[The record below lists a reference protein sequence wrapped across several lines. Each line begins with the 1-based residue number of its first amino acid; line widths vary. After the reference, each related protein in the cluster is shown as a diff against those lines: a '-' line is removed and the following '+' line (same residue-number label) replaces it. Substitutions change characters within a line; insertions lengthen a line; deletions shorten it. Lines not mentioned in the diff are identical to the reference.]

1 MSRRLAA
8 ISRDQALDYATS
20 IGIDSEPVSDRPDR
34 GSTRGENVGLAYF
47 TVDGGEE
54 PRFGLLDGERVI
66 DLAQSGGPE
75 SLTAALQMPVEA
87 LRAALRVA
95 ADAPSGAMPLESVV
109 LNAPIDRQEVW
120 AAGVTYLRSRD
131 ARMEESKQRDVY
143 DRVYDA
149 DRPELFLKAT
159 PNRVSGPGEAIAI
172 RGDSGW
178 DVPEPELAILLNAG
192 GELVG
197 YTIGNDVSSRSI
209 EGENPLYLPQAKV
222 YSRCAAL
229 GPVVVTTDEL
239 SDVSNL
245 AIQLTIRRGGTE
257 LFQDSTATS
266 QLHRSL
272 SDLVAYLLRHNEFPA
287 GVFLMTGTGIVP
299 PSEFTLQDGDEVTIR
314 VDGIGSLVNPVV
326 RLS

>member
-1 MSRRLAA
+1 MVAVL
-8 ISRDQALDYATS
+8 
-20 IGIDSEPVSDRPDR
+20 E
-34 GSTRGENVGLAYF
+34 GESVKLAYF
-47 TVDGGEE
+47 TADRGGEL
-54 PRFGLLDGERVI
+54 RFGLLSGERVI
-66 DLAQSGGPE
+66 DLAQSGGPA
-75 SLTAALQMPVEA
+75 SLAAALQMSAAEILAA
-87 LRAALRVA
+87 LRAAE
-95 ADAPSGAMPLESVV
+95 DAPQVDMPLTSVV
-109 LNAPIDRQEVW
+109 LKAPIDHQEVW

-131 ARMEESKQRDVY
+131 ARMEESSQRDVY

-178 DVPEPELAILLNAG
+178 DVPEPELAILLNAH

-229 GPVVVTTDEL
+229 GPAVVTIDEL
-239 SDVSNL
+239 ADVSNL
-245 AIQLTIRRGGTE
+245 EIQLTIRRGGTE

-272 SDLVAYLLRHNEFPA
+272 SDLTDYLLRDNEFPA

-314 VDGIGSLVNPVV
+314 IDGIGSLVNPVV

>member
-1 MSRRLAA
+1 MTR
-8 ISRDQALDYATS
+8 QKATG
-20 IGIDSEPVSDRPDR
+20 GIADIFE
-34 GSTRGENVGLAYF
+34 GESVGLAYF
-47 TVDGGEE
+47 MVGDGVES
-54 PRFGLLDGERVI
+54 RFGLISGERVI
-66 DLAQSGGPE
+66 DLARSGGPA
-75 SLTAALQMPVEA
+75 SLTAALQMTAAELQEA
-87 LRAALRVA
+87 LRTAE
-95 ADAPSGAMPLESVV
+95 DAPDADMPLDSVT
-109 LNAPIDRQEVW
+109 LKAPIDHQEVW

-131 ARMEESKQRDVY
+131 GRMEEASQRDVY

-178 DVPEPELAILLNAG
+178 DVPEPELAILLNG
-192 GELVG
+192 RGELVG

-229 GPVVVTTDEL
+229 GPTVVTVDEL
-239 SDVSNL
+239 PDVSNL
-245 AIQLTIRRGGTE
+245 EIQLTIRRGGAE
-257 LFQDSTATS
+257 LFHDTTATS
-266 QLHRSL
+266 RLHRSL
-272 SDLVAYLLRHNEFPA
+272 SDLITYLMRDNEFPS

-299 PSEFTLQDGDEVTIR
+299 PSEFTLQDGDEVAIR
-314 VDGIGSLVNPVV
+314 IEGIGLLVNPVV

>member
-1 MSRRLAA
+1 M
-8 ISRDQALDYATS
+8 
-20 IGIDSEPVSDRPDR
+20 
-34 GSTRGENVGLAYF
+34 GLVYF
-47 TVDGGEE
+47 TVDGATE
-54 PRFGLLDGERVI
+54 PRFGLLAGERVI
-66 DLAQSGGPE
+66 DLERSGGPD
-75 SLTAALQMPVEA
+75 SLAAALQITATE
-87 LRAALRVA
+87 LRATLRAVVA
-95 ADAPSGAMPLESVV
+95 IPHEDIPLTAVT
-109 LNAPIDRQEVW
+109 LKAPIDRQEVW

-131 ARMEESKQRDVY
+131 ARMEESSQRDVY

-159 PNRVSGPGEAIAI
+159 PNRVSGPGEPIAI
-172 RGDSGW
+172 RRDSGW
-178 DVPEPELAILLNAG
+178 DVPEPELAILVNAH

-229 GPVVVTTDEL
+229 GPAVVTVDEL
-239 SDVSNL
+239 PDVFNL
-245 AIQLTIRRGGTE
+245 EIQLTIRRDGTQ
-257 LFQDSTATS
+257 LFQGSTATS

-272 SDLVAYLLRHNEFPA
+272 SHLMDYLLRDNEFPA

-299 PSEFTLQDGDEVTIR
+299 PSEFTLQHGDEVTIR
-314 VDGIGSLVNPVV
+314 IEGIGSLVNPVI

>member
-1 MSRRLAA
+1 
-8 ISRDQALDYATS
+8 
-20 IGIDSEPVSDRPDR
+20 
-34 GSTRGENVGLAYF
+34 
-47 TVDGGEE
+47 
-54 PRFGLLDGERVI
+54 LLVGERVV

-75 SLTAALQMPVEA
+75 SLTMALQMSAAE
-87 LRAALRVA
+87 LRAALRAVEH
-95 ADAPSGAMPLESVV
+95 APYAAMPLATVT
-109 LNAPIDRQEVW
+109 LKAPIDRQEVW

-131 ARMEESKQRDVY
+131 ARMEESSQRDVY

-159 PNRVSGPGEAIAI
+159 PNRVSGPGEPIAI

-178 DVPEPELAILLNAG
+178 DVPEPELVILLNAH

-197 YTIGNDVSSRSI
+197 FTIGNDVSSRSI
-209 EGENPLYLPQAKV
+209 EGENPLYLPQAKL

-229 GPVVVTTDEL
+229 GPVLVTVDEL
-239 SDVSNL
+239 PDVSNL
-245 AIQLTIRRGGTE
+245 EIQLTIRRDGTA
-257 LFQDSTATS
+257 LFQDRTATS

-272 SDLVAYLLRHNEFPA
+272 TDLTEYLLRDNEFPA

-299 PSEFTLQDGDEVTIR
+299 PSEFTLEHGDEVTIR
-314 VDGIGSLVNPVV
+314 IEGIGSLVNPVV

>member
-1 MSRRLAA
+1 M
-8 ISRDQALDYATS
+8 
-20 IGIDSEPVSDRPDR
+20 
-34 GSTRGENVGLAYF
+34 GLAYF
-47 TVDGGEE
+47 TLDGGE
-54 PRFGLLDGERVI
+54 PRFGLIVGEQVI
-66 DLAQSGGPE
+66 DLAQSGGPA
-75 SLTAALQMPVEA
+75 SLSAALQMPAAELQSA
-87 LRAALRVA
+87 LSAAV
-95 ADAPSGAMPLESVV
+95 DAPMGGMPLMSVT
-109 LNAPIDRQEVW
+109 LRAPIDRQEVW

-131 ARMEESKQRDVY
+131 ARMEESSQRDVY
-143 DRVYDA
+143 DRVYGA

-178 DVPEPELAILLNAG
+178 DVPEPELAILVNTR

-229 GPVVVTTDEL
+229 GPTVMTVDEL
-239 SDVSNL
+239 RDVSNL
-245 AIQLTIRRGGTE
+245 EIQLTIRRGATA

-266 QLHRSL
+266 QLHRKL
-272 SDLVAYLLRHNEFPA
+272 SDLIAYLLRDNEYPA

-299 PSEFTLQDGDEVTIR
+299 PSEFTLQDGDEVEIR
-314 VDGIGSLVNPVV
+314 IAGIGSLVNPVV

>member
-1 MSRRLAA
+1 M
-8 ISRDQALDYATS
+8 
-20 IGIDSEPVSDRPDR
+20 
-34 GSTRGENVGLAYF
+34 GLAYF
-47 TVDGGEE
+47 TVDGANE
-54 PRFGLLDGERVI
+54 PRFGLLVGERVV
-66 DLAQSGGPE
+66 DLARSGGPE
-75 SLTAALQMPVEA
+75 TLTAALQMPAAE
-87 LRAALRVA
+87 LRALLKAVVDSPHGDVPLTA
-95 ADAPSGAMPLESVV
+95 ATLK
-109 LNAPIDRQEVW
+109 APIDRQEVW

-131 ARMEESKQRDVY
+131 ARMEESSQRDVY

-159 PNRVSGPGEAIAI
+159 ANRVSGPGEAIAI

-178 DVPEPELAILLNAG
+178 DVPEPELAILVNAH

-229 GPVVVTTDEL
+229 GPMVVTVDEL
-239 SDVSNL
+239 PDVSNL
-245 AIQLTIRRGGTE
+245 EIQLTIRRDDRQ

-272 SDLVAYLLRHNEFPA
+272 SDLIAYLLRDNEFPA

-314 VDGIGSLVNPVV
+314 VEGIGSLVNPVV

>member
-1 MSRRLAA
+1 
-8 ISRDQALDYATS
+8 
-20 IGIDSEPVSDRPDR
+20 
-34 GSTRGENVGLAYF
+34 VGFVYF
-47 TVDGGEE
+47 TADDVIE
-54 PRFGLLDGERVI
+54 PRFGLLAGERVI
-66 DLAQSGGPE
+66 DLARSGGPD
-75 SLTAALQMPVEA
+75 SLTAALQMTAAE
-87 LRAALRVA
+87 LRAALKAVV
-95 ADAPSGAMPLESVV
+95 DGPHEDMPLTTVT
-109 LNAPIDRQEVW
+109 LKAPIDRQEVW

-131 ARMEESKQRDVY
+131 ARMEESSQRDVY

-178 DVPEPELAILLNAG
+178 DVPEPELAIVVNAH
-192 GELVG
+192 GELIG

-229 GPVVVTTDEL
+229 GPAILTADEL
-239 SDVSNL
+239 PDVSNL
-245 AIQLTIRRGGTE
+245 EIQLTIRRDGTQ
-257 LFQDSTATS
+257 LFQDRTATS

-272 SDLVAYLLRHNEFPA
+272 SDLMDYLQRDNEFPA

-314 VDGIGSLVNPVV
+314 IEGIGSLVNPVI

>member
-1 MSRRLAA
+1 VA
-8 ISRDQALDYATS
+8 
-20 IGIDSEPVSDRPDR
+20 
-34 GSTRGENVGLAYF
+34 LAYF
-47 TVDGGEE
+47 TVDGGDDR
-54 PRFGLLDGERVI
+54 RFGLLSGERMV
-66 DLAQSGGPE
+66 DLARSGGPE
-75 SLTAALQMPVEA
+75 SLSTALQMPAAE
-87 LRAALRVA
+87 LRAALKAVEHDPHVDMALRDVT
-95 ADAPSGAMPLESVV
+95 LK
-109 LNAPIDRQEVW
+109 APIDRQEVW

-131 ARMEESKQRDVY
+131 ARMEESSQRDVY

-159 PNRVSGPGEAIAI
+159 PNRVSGPGEPIAV

-178 DVPEPELAILLNAG
+178 DVPEPELVILLNAH

-229 GPVVVTTDEL
+229 GPILVTVDEL
-239 SDVSNL
+239 PDVSNL
-245 AIQLTIRRGGTE
+245 EIQLTIRRGGKD
-257 LFQDSTATS
+257 LFQESTATS

-272 SDLVAYLLRHNEFPA
+272 SDLTEYLRRDNEFPA

-314 VDGIGSLVNPVV
+314 IEGIGSLVNPVV

>member
-1 MSRRLAA
+1 
-8 ISRDQALDYATS
+8 
-20 IGIDSEPVSDRPDR
+20 
-34 GSTRGENVGLAYF
+34 VGLACYL
-47 TVDGGEE
+47 VDDGEE
-54 PRFGLLDGERVI
+54 PRFGLIVGERVI
-66 DLAQSGGPE
+66 DLARSGGPE
-75 SLTAALQMPVEA
+75 SLTAALQMPLAELRTA
-87 LRAALRVA
+87 LRAAEE
-95 ADAPSGAMPLESVV
+95 APHGDVPLGSVT
-109 LNAPIDRQEVW
+109 LKAPIDRQEVW

-131 ARMEESKQRDVY
+131 ARMEESSQRDVY

-159 PNRVSGPGEAIAI
+159 PNRVSGPGEPIAI

-178 DVPEPELAILLNAG
+178 DVPEPELAILLNAR

-229 GPVVVTTDEL
+229 GPTVVTVDEL
-239 SDVSNL
+239 PDVSNL
-245 AIQLTIRRGGTE
+245 EIELTIRRGGTE
-257 LFQDSTATS
+257 LFRDSTATS
-266 QLHRSL
+266 QLHRKL
-272 SDLVAYLLRHNEFPA
+272 SDLIAYLLRHNDYPA

-299 PSEFTLQDGDEVTIR
+299 PAEFTLQNGDEVTIR
-314 VDGIGSLVNPVV
+314 IDAIGSLVNPVV

>member
-1 MSRRLAA
+1 MVAVL
-8 ISRDQALDYATS
+8 
-20 IGIDSEPVSDRPDR
+20 E
-34 GSTRGENVGLAYF
+34 GESVKLAYF
-47 TVDGGEE
+47 TADRGGEL
-54 PRFGLLDGERVI
+54 RFGLLSGARVI
-66 DLAQSGGPE
+66 DLAQSGGPA
-75 SLTAALQMPVEA
+75 SLAAALQMSAAEILAA
-87 LRAALRVA
+87 LRAAE
-95 ADAPSGAMPLESVV
+95 DAPQVDMPLTSVV
-109 LNAPIDRQEVW
+109 LKAPIDHQEVW

-131 ARMEESKQRDVY
+131 ARMEESSQRDVY

-178 DVPEPELAILLNAG
+178 DVPEPELAILLNAH

-229 GPVVVTTDEL
+229 GPAVVTIDEL
-239 SDVSNL
+239 PDVSNL
-245 AIQLTIRRGGTE
+245 EIQLTIRRGGTE

-272 SDLVAYLLRHNEFPA
+272 SDLTDYLLRDNEFPA

-314 VDGIGSLVNPVV
+314 IDGIGSLVNPVV

>member
-1 MSRRLAA
+1 M
-8 ISRDQALDYATS
+8 
-20 IGIDSEPVSDRPDR
+20 
-34 GSTRGENVGLAYF
+34 GLAYF
-47 TVDGGEE
+47 TVDGTTE
-54 PRFGLLDGERVI
+54 PRFGLLAGERVV
-66 DLAQSGGPE
+66 DLARSGGPE
-75 SLTAALQMPVEA
+75 TLTAALQMPAAE
-87 LRAALRVA
+87 LRALLKAVV
-95 ADAPSGAMPLESVV
+95 DAPHGDVPLTAAT
-109 LNAPIDRQEVW
+109 LKAPIDRQEVW

-131 ARMEESKQRDVY
+131 ARMEESSQRDVY

-159 PNRVSGPGEAIAI
+159 ANRVSGPGEAIAI

-178 DVPEPELAILLNAG
+178 DVPEPELAILVNAH

-229 GPVVVTTDEL
+229 GPAVVMVDEL
-239 SDVSNL
+239 PDVSNL
-245 AIQLTIRRGGTE
+245 EIQLTIRRDGRQ

-272 SDLVAYLLRHNEFPA
+272 SDLMAYLLRDNEFPA

-314 VDGIGSLVNPVV
+314 IEGIGSLVNPVV